1 MSITIITVLL
11 AVALIVSLAFNMGFF
26 GQKAAPSKPA
36 GNNEPS
42 PRASRDDDAAAR
54 ASKLESEL
62 DKKRKELEEVKKTQV
77 ELKDELK
84 AAKKKLHDQREAD
97 KTGDDLVKAR
107 AEVERQASIQLDA
120 TRQELANALAEVQR
134 LKNEAERG
142 KKQRAEA
149 PKPVAAD
156 AKPEEKREAA
166 PVQRVIRELSEAE
179 KEKMQRLEQQASSDK
194 KKAIELAAELRNVKV
209 RVDREKREARRVYEE
224 GKLARDKFRAVEIRL
239 NRTLLENDMLKRA
252 IADLEKK
259 SGIKAETHAPSAE
272 QLAQSDQQMRD
283 KHAAEDKASEEARAK
298 LEAAEAT
305 TLEAPEAQA
314 ADAATATGPVTPAP
328 EARADAPAA
337 TGTPTA

>member
-36 GNNEPS
+36 GGNEPS

-54 ASKLESEL
+54 ANKLETEL
-62 DKKRKELEEVKKTQV
+62 DKKRKELEDVKKTQA

-120 TRQELANALAEVQR
+120 TRQELANALADVQR

-142 KKQRAEA
+142 KKRTEAVKPAAE
-149 PKPVAAD
+149 V
-156 AKPEEKREAA
+156 KPEEKKEAA

-179 KEKMQRLEQQASSDK
+179 KEKMQRLEQQASADK

-252 IADLEKK
+252 ITDLEKK
-259 SGIKAETHAPSAE
+259 SGIKADTHAPSAE
-272 QLAQSDQQMRD
+272 QLAQSDQQMRE
-283 KHAAEDKASEEARAK
+283 KHAAEDKASDEARAK

-328 EARADAPAA
+328 ETKTDAPA
-337 TGTPTA
+337 TSGTPTA

>member
-1 MSITIITVLL
+1 MSITVITILL

-26 GQKAAPSKPA
+26 GQKAAPSKPS
-36 GNNEPS
+36 GSNEAS

-54 ASKLESEL
+54 ANKLESEL
-62 DKKRKELEEVKKTQV
+62 DKKRKELEEVKKTQA

-84 AAKKKLHDQREAD
+84 AAKKKLHDQRESE
-97 KTGDDLVKAR
+97 KTGDDLVRAR

-134 LKNEAERG
+134 LKSDVERG
-142 KKQRAEA
+142 KKQRTEA
-149 PKPVAAD
+149 PRPVVEN
-156 AKPEEKREAA
+156 KPEEKREQA

-179 KEKMQRLEQQASSDK
+179 KEKMQRLEQQASADK

-252 IADLEKK
+252 IGDLEKK
-259 SGIKAETHAPSAE
+259 TGMKAETHVPSAE
-272 QLAQSDQQMRD
+272 QLAQSDQQMRE
-283 KHAAEDKASEEARAK
+283 KHIAEDKASDEARAK

-305 TLEAPEAQA
+305 TMEAPEAQT
-314 ADAATATGPVTPAP
+314 ADAATATGPVRPAP
-328 EARADAPAA
+328 ETKTDAPAA